1 MKTIT
6 VSYFAVLRECS
17 GKSSETIQ
25 SGADSYRD
33 VYEELRMLYKFPLD
47 ASRVRVAIG
56 ESYGDMDEE
65 VVDGANITFIPPV
78 AGG

>member
-1 MKTIT
+1 MKT
-6 VSYFAVLRECS
+6 VNLHYFAVLREYACKS
-17 GKSSETIQ
+17 GESRET
-25 SGADSYRD
+25 SAETFRNLYN
-33 VYEELRMLYKFPLD
+33 ELREQYKFPLD

-65 VVDGANITFIPPV
+65 LPDGANVTFIPPV